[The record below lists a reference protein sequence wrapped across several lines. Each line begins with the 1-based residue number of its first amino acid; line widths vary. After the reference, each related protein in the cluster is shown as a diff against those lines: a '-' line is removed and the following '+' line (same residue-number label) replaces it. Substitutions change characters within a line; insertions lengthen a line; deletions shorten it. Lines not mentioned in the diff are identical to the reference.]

1 MKWKGKKCPY
11 LILYDCSNI
20 TALKLEQLLWK
31 IVWRVLKKL
40 KVELAYENN
49 PTSGLLKGKKL
60 KSGYQKYISKPTFSN
75 HYAQQLG
82 SGNNLNVHQEMS
94 G

>member
-1 MKWKGKKCPY
+1 MENSMEGPQEIKSRASIW
-11 LILYDCSNI
+11 
-20 TALKLEQLLWK
+20 EQSHF
-31 IVWRVLKKL
+31 RVVERKKL
-40 KVELAYENN
+40 KL
-49 PTSGLLKGKKL
+49 
-60 KSGYQKYISKPTFSN
+60 GYQKYISKPTFSN